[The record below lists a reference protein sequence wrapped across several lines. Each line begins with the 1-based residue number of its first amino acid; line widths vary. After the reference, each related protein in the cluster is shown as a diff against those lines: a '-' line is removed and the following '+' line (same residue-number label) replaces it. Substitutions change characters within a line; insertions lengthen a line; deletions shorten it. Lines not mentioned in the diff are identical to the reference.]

1 MPFGVLATSLE
12 KVDVYQLMKEAFSVA
27 NLQSFIKETIEN
39 RLFSKGTTGS
49 GKKLQTDNSKRQ
61 NTKAYSLFTEY
72 LRESKG
78 LPINRVTL
86 KDEGDLYE
94 SFKIFLRDDG
104 FVTQFN
110 WENSK
115 YYEDTPKGIYVNFQS
130 SYSNEYDFYNDVE
143 SLTNEELDQVALKIY
158 LVFENKLDAI
168 F

>member
-110 WENSK
+110 WENQK
-115 YYEDTPKGIYVNFQS
+115 YYQDGNGIYDNFKL

-143 SLTNEELDQVALKIY
+143 SLTNDELDMVALRIY
-158 LVFENKLDAI
+158 NVFEKKLDAI